1 MQGLGCDRCNATLLL
16 DSDVRYLVRIDVYAA
31 YDPLEVTRDDLER
44 DFESEMRALIA
55 SMEERD
61 PDELQD
67 EVHRRFEFDL
77 CPACQ
82 KRFLADPLGKERD
95 HLEGDES

>member
-1 MQGLGCDRCNATLLL
+1 MKGLVCDRCDATLLL

-31 YDPLEVTRDDLER
+31 YDPLEITRDDLER
-44 DFESEMRALIA
+44 DFEAEMRDLIA
-55 SMEERD
+55 SMEARD
-61 PDELQD
+61 PQELQD

-82 KRFLADPLGKERD
+82 KRFLRDPLGKERESRD
-95 HLEGDES
+95 DEQA